1 MELRAALMG
10 DGTFS
15 LKVAGVFS
23 YQMELE
29 VVYGGDPQAGKEQTT
44 LAILVP
50 EETNPYSPEAVRVQI
65 RQLTVGYLARPDAH
79 AFRACQNRE
88 ALNVSRYRCRAKI
101 QYSRNS
107 SEGAQGHW
115 GVWLDVCLP
124 KEVEKHGD

>member
-1 MELRAALMG
+1 MELWAALMG
-10 DGTFS
+10 DGTFN
-15 LKVAGVFS
+15 LEVVGVFS
-23 YQMELE
+23 CQVELKKIC
-29 VVYGGDPQAGKEQTT
+29 GGDPQAGNGQTI
-44 LAILVP
+44 LAILVL

-79 AFRACQNRE
+79 AFRACLNRE

-115 GVWLDVCLP
+115 GV
-124 KEVEKHGD
+124 